1 MEVETSKFSL
11 TYSMHKHNDNAIKP
25 GKILG
30 WEWRRPRQQTTS
42 NWCENSV
49 FHSRCIGLA
58 ESYNCTTGSVDP
70 YFSGTSGMWFAALS

>member
-30 WEWRRPRQQTTS
+30 
-42 NWCENSV
+42 
-49 FHSRCIGLA
+49 
-58 ESYNCTTGSVDP
+58 
-70 YFSGTSGMWFAALS
+70 